1 MKLKTILY
9 ILCSYTLIAQSS
21 TQYSGYVHLYDIHR
35 LSDRSIIH
43 LPWRIFRLNVD
54 HQRGDFAFN
63 STLAMEYKIREDDSF
78 FSSSDPQEFTWDLRE
93 LYASWFTSFGEI
105 KVGKQIHS
113 WSSVDDNS
121 PIDNIN
127 AYDYYYI
134 FNLGSDRKYSSLG
147 LTLDYYLNNT
157 KLGFYYSPLHHTN
170 RLPINDPEFPIQLPV
185 TPRASQIISPNN
197 PDEYGITLQQK
208 MNVADLSFTYF
219 SGYDRLFSL
228 SGSNVFTNQFQTM
241 SVLDTVFS
249 FRKTDMIGA
258 GIVIPTKWIILRAE
272 YAQFSTFDN
281 NDSTSISNKGPSR
294 SFGSAN
300 EVFFSHAFETK
311 AKYYQTIL
319 QLETELPGG
328 IEFIGQYF
336 KYDTLSF
343 DAEYLPDVDLP
354 LLEAE
359 FDPYSVFFPGMGT
372 PLAIMANEAIIM
384 IFNKSFLNEQLLF
397 ETLFLFDYSDFK
409 YESLKKLN
417 TFQDVF
423 DNINLL
429 FDNLDGKGQL
439 IEFKTTYDLS
449 NSLKVVTA
457 LTHITGNSKLDDDYT
472 FNEMEDF
479 SHIRFELKYFF

>member
-1 MKLKTILY
+1 MKIKTILY
-9 ILCSYTLIAQSS
+9 MLCSYTLIAQSS
-21 TQYSGYVHLYDIHR
+21 TQYSGYVHYYDIHR
-35 LSDRSIIH
+35 LSDRSIIN
-43 LPWRIFRLNVD
+43 LPFRIFRFNVD
-54 HQRGDFAFN
+54 HQKGDFAIN
-63 STLAMEYKIREDDSF
+63 STLAMEYHMRKDISF
-78 FSSSDPQEFTWDLRE
+78 FDSSNPQEFTWDLRE
-93 LYASWFTSFGEI
+93 FYASWFTSFGEI

-134 FNLGSDRKYSSLG
+134 FNLGSDRKLSSMG
-147 LTLDYYLNNT
+147 LTMDYYLKNT
-157 KLGFYYSPLHHTN
+157 KIGIYYSPLHHTN

-185 TPRASQIISPNN
+185 TPRASQTISPKN

-228 SGSNVFTNQFQTM
+228 SGSNVFTNQFQTV

-249 FRKTDMIGA
+249 FRKTTMLGA

-328 IEFIGQYF
+328 IEFIGQYL

-343 DAEYLPDVDLP
+343 DAEYLPDVELP
-354 LLEAE
+354 LLEAD
-359 FDPYSVFFPGMGT
+359 FDPYSIFFPGMGT
-372 PLAIMANEAIIM
+372 PLSIIAQEAVLM
-384 IFNKSFLNEQLLF
+384 IFNKSFMNEQLLF
-397 ETLFLFDYSDFK
+397 ETLFL
-409 YESLKKLN
+409 
-417 TFQDVF
+417 
-423 DNINLL
+423 
-429 FDNLDGKGQL
+429 LDQSSYNDTKGNGRL
-439 IEFKTTYDLS
+439 IEVKGTYDLS
-449 NSLKVVTA
+449 TSLKLTAA
-457 LTHITGNSKLDDDYT
+457 LTHITGNSKLDDGYS

>member
-1 MKLKTILY
+1 MKLKTIIISISCT
-9 ILCSYTLIAQSS
+9 ILFSQTS

-105 KVGKQIHS
+105 KVGKQIQS

-157 KLGFYYSPLHHTN
+157 KLGFYYSPLHHIN
-170 RLPINDPEFPIQLPV
+170 RLPINDPDFPIQLPV
-185 TPRASQIISPNN
+185 TPRSSQMISPKN
-197 PDEYGITLQQK
+197 PDEFGISLQQK
-208 MNVADLSFTYF
+208 LNFADLSFTYF

-228 SGSNVFTNQFQTM
+228 SGTNVFTNQFQTVT
-241 SVLDTVFS
+241 VLDTVYS
-249 FRKTDMIGA
+249 FRKTDMIGT
-258 GIVIPTKWIILRAE
+258 GIVIPTEWFVIRSEFAH
-272 YAQFSTFDN
+272 FSTADN
-281 NDSTSISNKGPSR
+281 LDTLDIQHEHPKYPNVYTDIM
-294 SFGSAN
+294 
-300 EVFFSHAFETK
+300 FSHTFKTK
-311 AKYYQTIL
+311 AEFYQVIV

-343 DAEYLPDVDLP
+343 DADNLPDVDLP
-354 LLEAE
+354 LLEAG

-372 PLAIMANEAIIM
+372 PLAIMAPEVIIM
-384 IFNKSFLNEQLLF
+384 IFNKSFLNEQLLI
-397 ETLFLFDYSDFK
+397 ETLFL
-409 YESLKKLN
+409 
-417 TFQDVF
+417 
-423 DNINLL
+423 
-429 FDNLDGKGQL
+429 LDQATYNGTKGNGRL
-439 IEFKTTYDLS
+439 IELKSTYDLS
-449 NSLKVVTA
+449 ASLKLITA
-457 LTHITGNSKLDDDYT
+457 LTKVTGNSSLDDNYT
-472 FNEMEDF
+472 FNNMVDF